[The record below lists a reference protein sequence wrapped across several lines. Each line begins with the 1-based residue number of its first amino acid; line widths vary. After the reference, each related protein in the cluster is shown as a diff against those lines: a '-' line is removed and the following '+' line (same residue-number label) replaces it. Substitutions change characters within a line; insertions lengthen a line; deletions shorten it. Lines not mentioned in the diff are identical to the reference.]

1 MVYRYLLTD
10 MMDPNLDAFLADCE
24 ARLEQDEEILE
35 QTREQL
41 HDLEELIRQLE
52 RAQGTAG
59 GIDSGRLEQSL
70 ENART
75 QRRQTKTLLEKLKTR
90 RAETQA
96 WYDQLSQQLNQ
107 DSE

>member
-1 MVYRYLLTD
+1 MTPD
-10 MMDPNLDAFLADCE
+10 LDALLADCE
-24 ARLEQDEEILE
+24 ARLEQDEEIRE
-35 QTREQL
+35 QTCEQL
-41 HDLEELIRQLE
+41 HDLEKLITQLE

-75 QRRQTKTLLEKLKTR
+75 QRRQTKALLEELETR

-96 WYDQLSQQLNQ
+96 RYDQLTQLLNQ